1 MFKWC
6 FSFKKYTKWESANK
20 TPQIPKNID
29 SYSGKENKIEQSKIA
44 LKPLYTFGETW
55 LMHNFSFWSECNLMI
70 QHLVSSERSSNN
82 LQLIF
87 VQRWKI
93 FKSLMQIWS
102 EISIKREENAFVQV
116 WLAEFFFPSNFI

>member
-1 MFKWC
+1 MLKWC

-20 TPQIPKNID
+20 NPQIPKNID
-29 SYSGKENKIEQSKIA
+29 SYSGKDNKIEQSKIA

-82 LQLIF
+82 LQLTF
-87 VQRWKI
+87 VQRRKI